1 MDLFTTAV
9 PGAARAAALWCGL
22 LILLLITLSGLVVRQ
37 RQRLRVGY
45 GDGESPELMGA
56 SRAFGNATEYAP
68 AAMAGLALMAMV
80 SAAPWLIHL
89 VGATFMLGRIIHA
102 FGLCSS
108 VGATRSRI
116 AGMMLTYVSLLVLAV
131 VLIAFAVP

>member
-1 MDLFTTAV
+1 MDLFTTAD

-89 VGATFMLGRIIHA
+89 VGAT
-102 FGLCSS
+102 
-108 VGATRSRI
+108 RSRI

>member
-1 MDLFTTAV
+1 MDLFTAAV
-9 PGAARAAALWCGL
+9 QDSAQAAALWGGL
-22 LILLLITLSGLVVRQ
+22 LILLLITLSGMVVRQ
-37 RQRLRVGY
+37 RQRLRIGY
-45 GDGESPELMGA
+45 GDGEAPELMGA
-56 SRAFGNATEYAP
+56 SRAFGNAAEYAP
-68 AAMAGLALMAMV
+68 AAMGGLALMALV
-80 SAAPWLIHL
+80 GVTPWLIHL

-102 FGLCSS
+102 FGLSRS